1 MIKFNTTRYSVGIFL
16 RPHIAYRPE
25 MTLRYVPP
33 VKNGFEAVRTQ
44 PVGMQCVGNFFRN
57 LWNKLF
63 KKQPEEVCNDNFVTF
78 KHSKFMGLNES
89 GYDIFHGSK
98 KVGYVHYDIVSDRDG
113 VGANYPSNWFWD
125 NPGPSFYEMGL
136 LKPFMR
142 INEFSMNDRLGK
154 KQLIPRDKKFGTM
167 AMKELLKIANDSGCD
182 DRISLYAGRLG
193 GTKFEPGMFYHKMGF
208 SLSPSRVKE
217 LTFMEK
223 RYYLRLK
230 NLLDEGLSET
240 EAKAVLEKQKIFCP
254 VKIDGRYAE
263 DSGQMYLTNPEC
275 IRNYRV

>member
-1 MIKFNTTRYSVGIFL
+1 M
-16 RPHIAYRPE
+16 RPHIAYRPQ
-25 MTLRYVPP
+25 MPLRYAGSVNNSFVTVQDQP
-33 VKNGFEAVRTQ
+33 GGIRRTAA
-44 PVGMQCVGNFFRN
+44 FFQR

-275 IRNYRV
+275 IRNYKV